1 MMEKVISFFE
11 KLYMLIM
18 LPILSALVFGYAVGK
33 HGQKET
39 LSYKVF
45 FPISFANAVFVW
57 YLIYRVWGQ

>member
-1 MMEKVISFFE
+1 MDKIVWFFE
-11 KLYMLIM
+11 KLYMIVM
-18 LPILSALVFGYAVGK
+18 LPTIAVLVFGYSVGK
-33 HGQKET
+33 HGQKAT